1 MTLSGRLGGA
11 AVTGK
16 VVLPVRVDEQ
26 LVNLLT
32 QFLLDEPAAAG
43 GGLEFSGKAQAPGAP

>member
-1 MTLSGRLGGA
+1 MALSGRLGGA
-11 AVTGK
+11 AVTGE
-16 VVLPVRVDEQ
+16 VVLRVRVDEQ